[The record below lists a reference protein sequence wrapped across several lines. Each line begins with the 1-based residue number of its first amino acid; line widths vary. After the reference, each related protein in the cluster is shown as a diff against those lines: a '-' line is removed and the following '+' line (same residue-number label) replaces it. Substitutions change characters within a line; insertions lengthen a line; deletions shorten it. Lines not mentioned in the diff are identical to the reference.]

1 MKTSYKYLAIIFV
14 TLLCSCD
21 KEVMPDFVESQVEI
35 SANIT
40 PCVLTRVTDDGTAF
54 TDGDNIRVQNMNRA
68 EKNLATYTYSESTGK
83 WNTSDA
89 LYWGVQPTN
98 TFNAWYPATST
109 SAYNSFTIP
118 TDQTAGTA
126 TADWMTAT
134 TSANRANGAVNLS
147 FNHNLAKVTITI
159 DEWNNEYLESER
171 VISLLELSSLAGV
184 MSYDSTLSG
193 DNQAKWVKTYT
204 KDANK
209 SFVAIIAP
217 GTYAPATNIMQVY
230 VKGSETPLAVK
241 TTSNLTVEAG
251 KAYRFKLAIGKDLA
265 TITSSVTVGDWGDV
279 DLDNQNA
286 TQQ

>member
-40 PCVLTRVTDDGTAF
+40 PCVLTRVTDDGIAF
-54 TDGDNIRVQNMNRA
+54 TDGDKIRVQNMNRA
-68 EKNLATYTYSESTGK
+68 EKNLATYAYSESTSK

-98 TFNAWYPATST
+98 TFNAWYPATA
-109 SAYNSFTIP
+109 AYDSFTIP
-118 TDQTAGTA
+118 ADQTAGTA

-159 DEWNNEYLESER
+159 DKWENEYLENER
-171 VISLLELSSLAGV
+171 VISSLELSSLSGV
-184 MSYDSTLSG
+184 MSYNSTLSG

-217 GTYAPATNIMQVY
+217 GTYASATNIMQVY
-230 VKGSETPLAVK
+230 VNGSTTPLAVK
-241 TTSNLTVEAG
+241 TRSNLTVKAG
-251 KAYRFKLAIGKDLA
+251 KAYSFKLAIGKDLA

>member
-54 TDGDNIRVQNMNRA
+54 TDGDNISVQNMNRA
-68 EKNLATYTYSESTGK
+68 EKNLATYTYSKSTGK
-83 WNTSDA
+83 WNTTND
-89 LYWGVQPTN
+89 LYWGVQSTN
-98 TFNAWYPATST
+98 TFNAWYPAT

-134 TSANRANGAVNLS
+134 TTANRANGAVNLS

-159 DEWNNEYLESER
+159 EKWENEYLENER
-171 VISLLELSSLAGV
+171 VISLLELSSLSGV
-184 MSYDSTLSG
+184 MSYNSTLSG

-217 GTYAPATNIMQVY
+217 GTYASATNIMQVY
-230 VKGSETPLAVK
+230 VNGSTTPLAVK
-241 TTSNLTVEAG
+241 TQSNLTVEAG
-251 KAYRFKLAIGKDLA
+251 KAYSFKLAIGKA
-265 TITSSVTVGDWGDV
+265 TITSSVTVRDWGDV

>member
-68 EKNLATYTYSESTGK
+68 EKNLATYSYSKSTGK
-83 WNTSDA
+83 WNNTSDA

-98 TFNAWYPATST
+98 TFNAWYPAT

-134 TSANRANGAVNLS
+134 TSANRADGTVNLS

-159 DEWNNEYLESER
+159 DKWENEYLENER
-171 VISLLELSSLAGV
+171 VISSLELSSLSGV

-217 GTYAPATNIMQVY
+217 GTYASATNIMQVY
-230 VKGSETPLAVK
+230 VNGSATPLAVK
-241 TTSNLTVEAG
+241 TSSNLTVESG
-251 KAYRFKLAIGKDLA
+251 KAYSFKLTIGKDLA

>member
-40 PCVLTRVTDDGTAF
+40 PCVLTRVTDDGIAF

-68 EKNLATYTYSESTGK
+68 EKNLATYAYSESTSK

-98 TFNAWYPATST
+98 TFNAWYPATS
-109 SAYNSFTIP
+109 AYNLFTIP

-171 VISLLELSSLAGV
+171 VISLLELSSLSGV

-217 GTYAPATNIMQVY
+217 GTYASATNIMQVY
-230 VKGSETPLAVK
+230 VNGSATPLAVK
-241 TTSNLTVEAG
+241 TPSNLTLEAG
-251 KAYRFKLAIGKDLA
+251 KAYRFKLTIGKDLV
-265 TITSSVTVGDWGDV
+265 TITSSVAVGDWGDV
-279 DLDNQNA
+279 DLGDNNA
-286 TQQ
+286 QQQ

>member
-40 PCVLTRVTDDGTAF
+40 PCVLTRVTDDGIAF
-54 TDGDNIRVQNMNRA
+54 TDGDNIKVQNMNRA
-68 EKNLATYTYSESTGK
+68 EKNLATYAYSESTSK

-98 TFNAWYPATST
+98 TFNAWYPAT

-171 VISLLELSSLAGV
+171 VISLLELSSLSGV

-230 VKGSETPLAVK
+230 VNGSATPLAVK
-241 TTSNLTVEAG
+241 TPSNLTLEAG
-251 KAYRFKLAIGKDLA
+251 KAYRFKLTIGKDLA
-265 TITSSVTVGDWGDV
+265 TTSVTVGDWGDV

>member
-68 EKNLATYTYSESTGK
+68 EKNLATYTYSKSTDK
-83 WNTSDA
+83 WNTTND
-89 LYWGVQPTN
+89 LYWGVQSTN
-98 TFNAWYPATST
+98 TFNAWYPAT

-134 TSANRANGAVNLS
+134 TSANRADGTVNLS

-159 DEWNNEYLESER
+159 DKWENEYLESER
-171 VISLLELSSLAGV
+171 VISLLELSSLSGV

-217 GTYAPATNIMQVY
+217 GTYASATNIMQVY
-230 VKGSETPLAVK
+230 VNGSTTPLAVK
-241 TTSNLTVEAG
+241 TRSNLTVEAG
-251 KAYRFKLAIGKDLA
+251 KAYSFKLAIGKDLA

>member
-40 PCVLTRVTDDGTAF
+40 PCVLTRVTDDGIAF
-54 TDGDNIRVQNMNRA
+54 TDGDKIKVQNMNRA
-68 EKNLATYTYSESTGK
+68 EKNLATYTYSESTSK

-98 TFNAWYPATST
+98 TFNAWYPATS
-109 SAYNSFTIP
+109 AYDLFTIP

-126 TADWMTAT
+126 SADWMTAT

-171 VISLLELSSLAGV
+171 VISLLELSSLSGV

-217 GTYAPATNIMQVY
+217 GTYTSATNIMQVY
-230 VKGSETPLAVK
+230 VNGSATPLAVK
-241 TTSNLTVEAG
+241 TPSNLTLEAG
-251 KAYRFKLAIGKDLA
+251 KAYRFKLTIGKELA

>member
-68 EKNLATYTYSESTGK
+68 EKNLATYAYSESTSK

-98 TFNAWYPATST
+98 TFNAWYPAT

-171 VISLLELSSLAGV
+171 VISLLELSSLSGV

-217 GTYAPATNIMQVY
+217 GTYASATNIMQVY
-230 VKGSETPLAVK
+230 VNGSATPLAVK
-241 TTSNLTVEAG
+241 TPSNLTLEVG
-251 KAYRFKLAIGKDLA
+251 KAYHFKLTIGKELA

>member
-40 PCVLTRVTDDGTAF
+40 PCVLTRVTDDGIAF
-54 TDGDNIRVQNMNRA
+54 TDGDNIKVQNMNRA
-68 EKNLATYTYSESTGK
+68 EKNLATYAYSESTSK

-98 TFNAWYPATST
+98 TFNAWYPAT

-171 VISLLELSSLAGV
+171 VISLLELSSLSGV

-217 GTYAPATNIMQVY
+217 GTYASATNIMQVY
-230 VKGSETPLAVK
+230 VNDSATPLAVK
-241 TTSNLTVEAG
+241 TPSNLTLEVG
-251 KAYRFKLAIGKDLA
+251 KAYHFKLTIGKDLA
-265 TITSSVTVGDWGDV
+265 TTSVTVGDWGDV
-279 DLDNQNA
+279 DLEDNNA
-286 TQQ
+286 QQQ

>member
-40 PCVLTRVTDDGTAF
+40 PCVLTRVTDDGIAF
-54 TDGDNIRVQNMNRA
+54 TDGDKIKVQNMNRA
-68 EKNLATYTYSESTGK
+68 EKNLATYAYSESTSK

-98 TFNAWYPATST
+98 TFNAWYPAT

-134 TSANRANGAVNLS
+134 TTANRANGAVYLS

-171 VISLLELSSLAGV
+171 VISLLELSSLSGV
-184 MSYDSTLSG
+184 MSYDGTLSG

-217 GTYAPATNIMQVY
+217 GTYASATNIMQVY
-230 VKGSETPLAVK
+230 VNGSETPLAVK
-241 TTSNLTVEAG
+241 TRSDLTVEAG
-251 KAYRFKLAIGKDLA
+251 KAYSFKLAIGKA
-265 TITSSVTVGDWGDV
+265 TITSSVTVGDWDDV
-279 DLDNQNA
+279 NLDDNNA
-286 TQQ
+286 QQQ

>member
-54 TDGDNIRVQNMNRA
+54 TDGDNISVQNMNRA

-98 TFNAWYPATST
+98 TFNAWYPATS
-109 SAYNSFTIP
+109 AYNSFTIP

-134 TSANRANGAVNLS
+134 TTANRADGVVNLS

-159 DEWNNEYLESER
+159 DKWENEYLENER
-171 VISLLELSSLAGV
+171 VISSLELSSLSGV
-184 MSYDSTLSG
+184 KSYDSTLSG

-217 GTYAPATNIMQVY
+217 GTYASATNIMQVY
-230 VKGSETPLAVK
+230 VNGSATPLAVK
-241 TTSNLTVEAG
+241 TPSNLTLEAG
-251 KAYRFKLAIGKDLA
+251 KAYRFKLTIGKDLA
-265 TITSSVTVGDWGDV
+265 TITSSVRVGDWGDV
-279 DLDNQNA
+279 DLEDNNA
-286 TQQ
+286 QQQ

>member
-40 PCVLTRVTDDGTAF
+40 PCVLTRVTDDGIAF
-54 TDGDNIRVQNMNRA
+54 TDGDNIKVQNMNRA
-68 EKNLATYTYSESTGK
+68 EKNLATYAYSESTSK

-98 TFNAWYPATST
+98 TFNAWYPAT

-171 VISLLELSSLAGV
+171 VISLLELSSLSGV
-184 MSYDSTLSG
+184 MSYNSTLSG

-217 GTYAPATNIMQVY
+217 GTYASATNIMQVY
-230 VKGSETPLAVK
+230 VNGSATPLAVK
-241 TTSNLTVEAG
+241 TPSNLTLEVG
-251 KAYRFKLAIGKDLA
+251 KAYHFKLTIGKDLA
-265 TITSSVTVGDWGDV
+265 TTSVTVGDWGDV

>member
-1 MKTSYKYLAIIFV
+1 MKTSYIYLAIAFAA
-14 TLLCSCD
+14 LLCSCD

-40 PCVLTRVTDDGTAF
+40 PCVLTRVTDDGIAF
-54 TDGDNIRVQNMNRA
+54 TDGDKIKVQNMNRTD
-68 EKNLATYTYSESTGK
+68 KNLATYVYSESTSK

-98 TFNAWYPATST
+98 TFNAWYPAT

-171 VISLLELSSLAGV
+171 VISLLELSSLSGV

-217 GTYAPATNIMQVY
+217 GTYASATNIMQVY
-230 VKGSETPLAVK
+230 VNDSATPLAVK
-241 TTSNLTVEAG
+241 TPSNLTLEVG
-251 KAYRFKLAIGKDLA
+251 KAYHFKLTIGKDLA
-265 TITSSVTVGDWGDV
+265 TTSVTVGDWGDV
-279 DLDNQNA
+279 DLEDNNA
-286 TQQ
+286 QQQ

>member
-68 EKNLATYTYSESTGK
+68 EKNLATYAYSESTSK

-98 TFNAWYPATST
+98 TFNAWYPAT

-134 TSANRANGAVNLS
+134 TTANRANGAVNLS

-171 VISLLELSSLAGV
+171 VISLLELSSLSGV

-217 GTYAPATNIMQVY
+217 GTYASATNIMQVY
-230 VKGSETPLAVK
+230 VNGSATPLAVK
-241 TTSNLTVEAG
+241 TSSNLTVESG
-251 KAYRFKLAIGKDLA
+251 KAYRFKLTIGKDLA
-265 TITSSVTVGDWGDV
+265 TITSSVTVGDWDNV

>member
-40 PCVLTRVTDDGTAF
+40 PCVLTRVTDDGKAF

-68 EKNLATYTYSESTGK
+68 EKNLATYTYSKSTSK

-98 TFNAWYPATST
+98 TFNAWYPAT

-134 TSANRANGAVNLS
+134 TTANRADGVVNLS

-159 DEWNNEYLESER
+159 DKWENEYLENER
-171 VISLLELSSLAGV
+171 VISLLELSSLSGV

-217 GTYAPATNIMQVY
+217 GTYASATNIMQVY
-230 VKGSETPLAVK
+230 VNGSATPLAVK
-241 TTSNLTVEAG
+241 TPSNLTLEVG
-251 KAYRFKLAIGKDLA
+251 KAYHFKLTIGKDLA
-265 TITSSVTVGDWGDV
+265 TTSVTVGDWGDV

>member
-54 TDGDNIRVQNMNRA
+54 TDGDNISVQNMNRA
-68 EKNLATYTYSESTGK
+68 EKNLATYTYSKSTGK
-83 WNTSDA
+83 WNTTND
-89 LYWGVQPTN
+89 LYWGVQSTN
-98 TFNAWYPATST
+98 TFNAWYPAT

-134 TSANRANGAVNLS
+134 TTANRANGAVNLS

-159 DEWNNEYLESER
+159 EKWENEYLENER
-171 VISLLELSSLAGV
+171 VISLLELSSLSGV
-184 MSYDSTLSG
+184 MSYNSTLSG

-217 GTYAPATNIMQVY
+217 GTYASATNIMQVY
-230 VKGSETPLAVK
+230 VNGSATPLAVK
-241 TTSNLTVEAG
+241 TPSNLTLEVG
-251 KAYRFKLAIGKDLA
+251 KAYRFKLTIGKEMA
-265 TITSSVTVGDWGDV
+265 TITSSVTVGDWGHV
-279 DLDNQNA
+279 DLEDNNA
-286 TQQ
+286 QQQ

>member
-68 EKNLATYTYSESTGK
+68 EKNLATYTYSESTSK

-98 TFNAWYPATST
+98 TFNAWYPAT

-159 DEWNNEYLESER
+159 DKWSNEYLESEK
-171 VISLLELSSLAGV
+171 VISLLELSSLSGV
-184 MSYDSTLSG
+184 MSYNSTLSG

-217 GTYAPATNIMQVY
+217 GTYASATNIMQVY
-230 VKGSETPLAVK
+230 VNGSATPLAVK
-241 TTSNLTVEAG
+241 TPSNLTLEVG
-251 KAYRFKLAIGKDLA
+251 KAYHFKLTIGKDLA
-265 TITSSVTVGDWGDV
+265 TITSSVTVRDWGNV

>member
-40 PCVLTRVTDDGTAF
+40 PCVLTRVTDDGLSF
-54 TDGDNIRVQNMNRA
+54 TDGDNIKVQNMNRA
-68 EKNLATYTYSESTGK
+68 EKNLATYAYSESTSK

-98 TFNAWYPATST
+98 TFNAWYPAT

-134 TSANRANGAVNLS
+134 TTANRANGAVNLS

-171 VISLLELSSLAGV
+171 VISLLELSSLSGV
-184 MSYDSTLSG
+184 MSYNSTLSG

-217 GTYAPATNIMQVY
+217 GTYVSATNIMQVY
-230 VKGSETPLAVK
+230 VNGSATPLAVK
-241 TTSNLTVEAG
+241 TPSNLTLEAG
-251 KAYRFKLAIGKDLA
+251 KAYRFKLTIGKDLA
-265 TITSSVTVGDWGDV
+265 TTSVTVGDWGDV

>member
-68 EKNLATYTYSESTGK
+68 EKNLATYTYSKSTDK
-83 WNTSDA
+83 WNTSDD

-134 TSANRANGAVNLS
+134 TTANRADGVVNLS

-159 DEWNNEYLESER
+159 VEWNNEYLESER
-171 VISLLELSSLAGV
+171 VVSLLELSSLSGV
-184 MSYDSTLSG
+184 MSYNSTLSG

-217 GTYAPATNIMQVY
+217 GTYALATNIMQVY
-230 VKGSETPLAVK
+230 VNGSATPLAVK
-241 TTSNLTVEAG
+241 TSSNLTVESG
-251 KAYRFKLAIGKDLA
+251 KAYSFKLTIGKDL
-265 TITSSVTVGDWGDV
+265 ITSSVTVGDWGDV

>member
-1 MKTSYKYLAIIFV
+1 MI
-14 TLLCSCD
+14 
-21 KEVMPDFVESQVEI
+21 
-35 SANIT
+35 
-40 PCVLTRVTDDGTAF
+40 
-54 TDGDNIRVQNMNRA
+54 RA
-68 EKNLATYTYSESTGK
+68 EKNLATYTYSKSTDK

-98 TFNAWYPATST
+98 TFTAWYPAT
-109 SAYNSFTIP
+109 SAYNSFTNP

-134 TSANRANGAVNLS
+134 TTANRANGAVNLS

-159 DEWNNEYLESER
+159 EKWENEYLVNER
-171 VISLLELSSLAGV
+171 VISSLELSSLSWV

-217 GTYAPATNIMQVY
+217 GTYASATNIMQVY
-230 VKGSETPLAVK
+230 VNGSTTPLAVK
-241 TTSNLTVEAG
+241 TRSNLTVEAG
-251 KAYRFKLAIGKDLA
+251 KAYSFKLAIGKDLA
-265 TITSSVTVGDWGDV
+265 TITSSVTVGNWGDV
-279 DLDNQNA
+279 NLDDNNA
-286 TQQ
+286 QQQ

>member
-40 PCVLTRVTDDGTAF
+40 PCVLTRVTDDGIAF
-54 TDGDNIRVQNMNRA
+54 TDGDNIKVQNMNRA
-68 EKNLATYTYSESTGK
+68 EKNLATYAYSESTSK

-98 TFNAWYPATST
+98 TFNAWYPAT

-171 VISLLELSSLAGV
+171 VISSLELSSLSGV

-230 VKGSETPLAVK
+230 VNGSATPLAVK
-241 TTSNLTVEAG
+241 TPSNLTLEAG
-251 KAYRFKLAIGKDLA
+251 KAYRFKLTIGKDLA
-265 TITSSVTVGDWGDV
+265 TTSVTVGDWGDV

>member
-98 TFNAWYPATST
+98 TFNAWYPATS
-109 SAYNSFTIP
+109 AYNSFTIP

-134 TSANRANGAVNLS
+134 TTANRADGVVNLY

-159 DEWNNEYLESER
+159 DKWENEYLENER
-171 VISLLELSSLAGV
+171 VISSLELSSLSGV

-217 GTYAPATNIMQVY
+217 GTYASATNIMQVY
-230 VKGSETPLAVK
+230 VNGSATPLAVK
-241 TTSNLTVEAG
+241 TPSNLTLEAG
-251 KAYRFKLAIGKDLA
+251 KAYRFKLTIGKDLA

>member
-14 TLLCSCD
+14 TLLYSCD

-40 PCVLTRVTDDGTAF
+40 PCVLTRVTDDGLSF
-54 TDGDNIRVQNMNRA
+54 TDGDNIKVQNMNRA
-68 EKNLATYTYSESTGK
+68 EKNLATYSYSESTSK

-98 TFNAWYPATST
+98 TFNAWYPAT

-159 DEWNNEYLESER
+159 DKWNNEYLENER
-171 VISLLELSSLAGV
+171 VISLLELSSLSGV

-217 GTYAPATNIMQVY
+217 GTYASATNIMQVY
-230 VKGSETPLAVK
+230 VNGSATPLAVK
-241 TTSNLTVEAG
+241 TPSNLTLEAG
-251 KAYRFKLAIGKDLA
+251 KAYRFKLTIGKDLA

-279 DLDNQNA
+279 DLEDNNA
-286 TQQ
+286 QQQ

>member
-14 TLLCSCD
+14 TLLYSCD

-98 TFNAWYPATST
+98 TFNAWYPATS
-109 SAYNSFTIP
+109 AYNSFTIP

-134 TSANRANGAVNLS
+134 TSASRANGAVNLS

-171 VISLLELSSLAGV
+171 VISLLELSSLSGV
-184 MSYDSTLSG
+184 MSYNSTLSG

-217 GTYAPATNIMQVY
+217 GTYDSATNIMQVY
-230 VKGSETPLAVK
+230 VNGSTTPLAVK
-241 TTSNLTVEAG
+241 TRSILTVEAG
-251 KAYRFKLAIGKDLA
+251 KAYSFKLAIGKDLA
-265 TITSSVTVGDWGDV
+265 TITSSVTVGNWGDV
-279 DLDNQNA
+279 NLDDNNA
-286 TQQ
+286 QQQ

>member
-68 EKNLATYTYSESTGK
+68 EKNLATYTYSKSTDK
-83 WNTSDA
+83 WNTTND
-89 LYWGVQPTN
+89 LYWGVQSTN
-98 TFNAWYPATST
+98 TFNAWYPAT

-134 TSANRANGAVNLS
+134 TTANRANGAVNLS

-159 DEWNNEYLESER
+159 EKWENEYLENER
-171 VISLLELSSLAGV
+171 VISLLELSSLSGV
-184 MSYDSTLSG
+184 MSYNSTLSG
-193 DNQAKWVKTYT
+193 DNQAKWVQTYT
-204 KDANK
+204 KEANK

-217 GTYAPATNIMQVY
+217 GTYVSATNIMQVY
-230 VKGSETPLAVK
+230 VNGSTTPLAVK
-241 TTSNLTVEAG
+241 TRSDLTVEAG
-251 KAYRFKLAIGKDLA
+251 KAYSFKLAIGKDLA
-265 TITSSVTVGDWGDV
+265 TITSSVTVGNWGDV

>member
-40 PCVLTRVTDDGTAF
+40 PCVLTRVTDDGIAF
-54 TDGDNIRVQNMNRA
+54 TDGDKIRVQNMNRA
-68 EKNLATYTYSESTGK
+68 EKNLATYAYSESTSK

-98 TFNAWYPATST
+98 TFNAWYPAT

-159 DEWNNEYLESER
+159 DKWNNEYLENER
-171 VISLLELSSLAGV
+171 VISLLELSSLSGV
-184 MSYDSTLSG
+184 MSYNSTLSG

-217 GTYAPATNIMQVY
+217 GTYASATNIMQVY
-230 VKGSETPLAVK
+230 VNGSATPLAVK
-241 TTSNLTVEAG
+241 TPSNLTLEVG
-251 KAYRFKLAIGKDLA
+251 KAYHFKLTIGKDLA

>member
-68 EKNLATYTYSESTGK
+68 EKNLATYAYSESTSK

-89 LYWGVQPTN
+89 LYWGVQSTN
-98 TFNAWYPATST
+98 TFNAWYPAT

-171 VISLLELSSLAGV
+171 VISLLELSSLSGV

-217 GTYAPATNIMQVY
+217 GTYASATNIMQVY
-230 VKGSETPLAVK
+230 VNDSATPLAVK
-241 TTSNLTVEAG
+241 TPSNLTLEAG
-251 KAYRFKLAIGKDLA
+251 KAYRFKLTIGKDLA
-265 TITSSVTVGDWGDV
+265 TITSSVTVGGWGDV
-279 DLDNQNA
+279 DLDDTNA
-286 TQQ
+286 SQQ

>member
-40 PCVLTRVTDDGTAF
+40 PCVLTRVTDDGIAF
-54 TDGDNIRVQNMNRA
+54 TDGDKIRVQNMNRA

-83 WNTSDA
+83 WNTSDD

-98 TFNAWYPATST
+98 TFNAWYPAT

-134 TSANRANGAVNLS
+134 TTANRANGAVNLS

-159 DEWNNEYLESER
+159 DKWNNEYLENER
-171 VISLLELSSLAGV
+171 VISLLELSSLSGV
-184 MSYDSTLSG
+184 MSYNSTLSG

-217 GTYAPATNIMQVY
+217 GTYASATNIMQVY
-230 VKGSETPLAVK
+230 VNGSATPLAVK
-241 TTSNLTVEAG
+241 TPSNLTLEAG
-251 KAYRFKLAIGKDLA
+251 KAYRFKLTIGKDLA

>member
-54 TDGDNIRVQNMNRA
+54 TNGDNIRVQNMNRA

-98 TFNAWYPATST
+98 TFNAWYPAT

-171 VISLLELSSLAGV
+171 VISLLELSSLSGV
-184 MSYDSTLSG
+184 MSYNSTLSG

>member
-68 EKNLATYTYSESTGK
+68 EKNFATYTYSKSTDK
-83 WNTSDA
+83 WNTTND
-89 LYWGVQPTN
+89 LYWGVQSTN
-98 TFNAWYPATST
+98 TFNAWYPAT

-134 TSANRANGAVNLS
+134 TTANRANGAVNLS

-159 DEWNNEYLESER
+159 EKWENEYLENER
-171 VISLLELSSLAGV
+171 VISLLELSSLSGV
-184 MSYDSTLSG
+184 MSYNSTLSG
-193 DNQAKWVKTYT
+193 DNQAKWVQTYT
-204 KDANK
+204 KEANK

-217 GTYAPATNIMQVY
+217 GTYVSATNIMQVY
-230 VKGSETPLAVK
+230 VNGSTTPLAVK
-241 TTSNLTVEAG
+241 TRSDLTVEAG
-251 KAYRFKLAIGKDLA
+251 KAYSFKLAIGKDLA
-265 TITSSVTVGDWGDV
+265 TITSSVTVGNWGDV

>member
-40 PCVLTRVTDDGTAF
+40 PCVLTRVTDDGIAF
-54 TDGDNIRVQNMNRA
+54 TDGDKIRVQNMNRA
-68 EKNLATYTYSESTGK
+68 EKNLATYAYSESTSK

-98 TFNAWYPATST
+98 TFNAWYPAT

-171 VISLLELSSLAGV
+171 VISLLELSSLSGV

-217 GTYAPATNIMQVY
+217 GTYASATNIMQVY
-230 VKGSETPLAVK
+230 VNGSATPLAVK
-241 TTSNLTVEAG
+241 TPSNLTLEVG
-251 KAYRFKLAIGKDLA
+251 KAYHFKLTIGKDLA
-265 TITSSVTVGDWGDV
+265 TTSVTVGDWGDV

>member
-1 MKTSYKYLAIIFV
+1 MKTSYIYLAIAFAA
-14 TLLCSCD
+14 LLCSCD
-21 KEVMPDFVESQVEI
+21 KEIMPDFVESQVEI

-54 TDGDNIRVQNMNRA
+54 SDGDEIGVQNMNRTD
-68 EKNLATYTYSESTGK
+68 KNLATYAYTESTGN
-83 WNTSDA
+83 WSTSDA

-98 TFNAWYPATST
+98 TFNAWYPATS
-109 SAYNSFTIP
+109 AYNSFTIP
-118 TDQTAGTA
+118 DDQTAGTA

-171 VISLLELSSLAGV
+171 VISLLELSSLSGV

-193 DNQAKWVKTYT
+193 DNLAKWVKTYT

-217 GTYAPATNIMQVY
+217 GTYASATNIMQVY
-230 VKGSETPLAVK
+230 VNGSATPLAVK
-241 TTSNLTVEAG
+241 TPSNLTLEAG
-251 KAYRFKLAIGKDLA
+251 KAYRFKLTIGKDLA
-265 TITSSVTVGDWGDV
+265 TTSVTVGDWGDV

>member
-68 EKNLATYTYSESTGK
+68 EKNLATYAYSESTSK

-98 TFNAWYPATST
+98 TFNAWYPAT

-171 VISLLELSSLAGV
+171 VISLLELSSLSGV

-217 GTYAPATNIMQVY
+217 GTYASATNIMQVY
-230 VKGSETPLAVK
+230 VNDSATPLAVK
-241 TTSNLTVEAG
+241 TPSNLTLEVG
-251 KAYRFKLAIGKDLA
+251 KAYHFKLTIGKDLA
-265 TITSSVTVGDWGDV
+265 TTSVTVGDWGDV

>member
-40 PCVLTRVTDDGTAF
+40 PCVLTRVTDDGIAF
-54 TDGDNIRVQNMNRA
+54 TDGDKIKVQNMNRA
-68 EKNLATYTYSESTGK
+68 EKNLATYAYSESTSK

-98 TFNAWYPATST
+98 TFNAWYPATS
-109 SAYNSFTIP
+109 AYNSFTIP
-118 TDQTAGTA
+118 DDQTAGTA

-171 VISLLELSSLAGV
+171 VISLLELSSLSGV

-204 KDANK
+204 KEANK

-217 GTYAPATNIMQVY
+217 GTYASATNIMQVY
-230 VKGSETPLAVK
+230 VNGSATPLAVK
-241 TTSNLTVEAG
+241 TSSNLTLEVG
-251 KAYRFKLAIGKDLA
+251 KAYHFKLTIGKDLA
-265 TITSSVTVGDWGDV
+265 TTSVTVGDWGDV
-279 DLDNQNA
+279 DLEDNNA
-286 TQQ
+286 QQQ

>member
-40 PCVLTRVTDDGTAF
+40 PCVLTRVTDDGIAF
-54 TDGDNIRVQNMNRA
+54 TDGDKIRVQNMNRA
-68 EKNLATYTYSESTGK
+68 EKNLATYAYSESTSK

-98 TFNAWYPATST
+98 TFNAWYPAT

-134 TSANRANGAVNLS
+134 TTANRADGVVNLS

-159 DEWNNEYLESER
+159 EKWENEYLENER
-171 VISLLELSSLAGV
+171 VISLLELSSLSGV
-184 MSYDSTLSG
+184 MSYNSTLSG

-204 KDANK
+204 KEANK

-217 GTYAPATNIMQVY
+217 GTYASATNIMQVY
-230 VKGSETPLAVK
+230 VNGSATPLAVK
-241 TTSNLTVEAG
+241 TSSNLTLEVG
-251 KAYRFKLAIGKDLA
+251 KAYRFKLTIGKDL
-265 TITSSVTVGDWGDV
+265 ITSSVTVGDWGDV

>member
-40 PCVLTRVTDDGTAF
+40 PCVLTRVTDDGIAF
-54 TDGDNIRVQNMNRA
+54 TDGDNIKVQNMNRA
-68 EKNLATYTYSESTGK
+68 EKNLATYAYSESTSK

-98 TFNAWYPATST
+98 TFNAWYPAT

-171 VISLLELSSLAGV
+171 VISLLELSSLSGV

-217 GTYAPATNIMQVY
+217 GTYASATNIMQVY
-230 VKGSETPLAVK
+230 VNGSATPLAVK
-241 TTSNLTVEAG
+241 TPSNLTLEAG
-251 KAYRFKLAIGKDLA
+251 KAYRFKLTIGKDLA
-265 TITSSVTVGDWGDV
+265 TTSVTVGDWGDV

>member
-40 PCVLTRVTDDGTAF
+40 PCVLTRVTDDGIAF
-54 TDGDNIRVQNMNRA
+54 TDGDKIRVQNMNRA
-68 EKNLATYTYSESTGK
+68 EKNLATYAYSESTSK

-98 TFNAWYPATST
+98 TFNAWYPAT

-171 VISLLELSSLAGV
+171 VISLLELSSLSEV
-184 MSYDSTLSG
+184 MSYDSILSG

-217 GTYAPATNIMQVY
+217 GTYASATNIMQVY
-230 VKGSETPLAVK
+230 VNGSATPLAVK
-241 TTSNLTVEAG
+241 TPSNLTLEAG
-251 KAYRFKLAIGKDLA
+251 KAYRFKLTIGKDLA
-265 TITSSVTVGDWGDV
+265 TITSSVTVGGWGDV

-286 TQQ
+286 SQQ

>member
-54 TDGDNIRVQNMNRA
+54 TDGDEIGVQNMNRTDN
-68 EKNLATYTYSESTGK
+68 NLATYAYTESTGN
-83 WNTSDA
+83 WSTSDA

-98 TFNAWYPATST
+98 TFNAWYPAT

-171 VISLLELSSLAGV
+171 VISLLELSSLSGV

-217 GTYAPATNIMQVY
+217 GTYASATNIMQVY
-230 VKGSETPLAVK
+230 VNGSATPLAVK
-241 TTSNLTVEAG
+241 TPSNLTLEVG
-251 KAYRFKLAIGKDLA
+251 KAYHFKLTIGKELA